1 MVPNEARPHPR
12 QMSVSLTSVITWI
25 VCKNGQFSKT
35 CQAKNATFIP
45 LNFIYFYLLTNFWMA
60 LKALCP
66 RGLVTFGN
74 PCQGV
79 RYPLHDNIL
88 LAFDRNL
95 WDNDNVDPE
104 VISPLVICNRT
115 QLEVQFEIA
124 SLVRSY

>member
-1 MVPNEARPHPR
+1 M
-12 QMSVSLTSVITWI
+12 
-25 VCKNGQFSKT
+25 
-35 CQAKNATFIP
+35 
-45 LNFIYFYLLTNFWMA
+45 
-60 LKALCP
+60 
-66 RGLVTFGN
+66 TFGN